1 MAGAACCL
9 KGIYLL
15 SAAEMETEQPVLARI
30 ASLEDRLADI
40 RAVVSLLLSAQH
52 APPPCVYVPLPLF
65 LLAPRSCPFPPS
77 PLLCNPHATGRCTFW
92 L

>member
-1 MAGAACCL
+1 MQRVVSQC
-9 KGIYLL
+9 IYLL
-15 SAAEMETEQPVLARI
+15 PAAEMETEQPVLARI

-52 APPPCVYVPLPLF
+52 APPPCVNVPLPL
-65 LLAPRSCPFPPS
+65 LLLVSRPCPSSLPSIPRT
-77 PLLCNPHATGRCTFW
+77 PHATGRCTFW